1 MYDGIDSDDLIVD
14 PMVVTVVNTIVSSFT
29 GCNPSYIVDSLMLSV
44 DSVLPSVDSVLPSVD
59 SEILVDDSIVGVFD
73 STVVPVVNGLMLPLV
88 DDVVMSIDCADPVVI
103 YIVVSDSVLLL
114 LISV

>member
-29 GCNPSYIVDSLMLSV
+29 GCNPSYVVDSLML
-44 DSVLPSVDSVLPSVD
+44 SVDSVLPSVD